1 MALHTMPLVAGEYGE
16 TTIQVYDSLG
26 TVAMG
31 LNTIP
36 YVANAANSINKNVDD
51 ALPFGAFGDLTTS
64 SRCIA
69 AERTLKAHPN
79 NQIISGNS
87 LSSSVALYLQ
97 KHHPN

>member
-36 YVANAANSINKNVDD
+36 YVANATNSINKNVDD

-64 SRCIA
+64 SRYITGDKA
-69 AERTLKAHPN
+69 LK
-79 NQIISGNS
+79 
-87 LSSSVALYLQ
+87 
-97 KHHPN
+97 